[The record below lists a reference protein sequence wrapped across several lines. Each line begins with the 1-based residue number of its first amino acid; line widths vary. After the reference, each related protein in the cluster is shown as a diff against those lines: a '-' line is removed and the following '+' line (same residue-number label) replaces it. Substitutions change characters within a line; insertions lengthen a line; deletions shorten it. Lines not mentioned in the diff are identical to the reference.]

1 MGAGATHPPGSAA
14 DDVVVDLEDPTT
26 QEFLLSHER
35 VAVILSAVILP
46 VVGLYYLAT
55 PDGPNRAGLAVAIGL
70 AGLLTFCMHV
80 FVPWA
85 RILSSPVGLWV
96 LGGWTSSTI
105 VLINAAA
112 ALDGGPGSPIAWLVV
127 VPVIAGAMS
136 YPPRAVLGV
145 GALGI
150 ISHLAI
156 AVASG
161 VGVGP
166 ATLLQAAVL
175 AIIAAMCAMTSAN
188 HRRTAAKLR
197 HTARNLE
204 ELATTD
210 SLTGCANHRAF
221 QEHLRREV
229 AAAQDEE
236 RQLSLLLLDLDHFK
250 AINDTHG
257 HPVGDEVLRAVGAR
271 LRGVVRG
278 GDLIGR
284 IGGEEFAVLLPDTSL
299 DVALQIAERGRASI
313 GDIDDPVS
321 LTASV
326 GGRDRLRGA
335 RTGRWLEHRST
346 CVARSRHRRRAA
358 R

>member
-1 MGAGATHPPGSAA
+1 
-14 DDVVVDLEDPTT
+14 
-26 QEFLLSHER
+26 
-35 VAVILSAVILP
+35 
-46 VVGLYYLAT
+46 
-55 PDGPNRAGLAVAIGL
+55 
-70 AGLLTFCMHV
+70 MHV

-96 LGGWTSSTI
+96 LGGWTSTTI

-156 AVASG
+156 AVVSG

-229 AAAQDEE
+229 AGAQDEE
-236 RQLSLLLLDLDHFK
+236 RQLSLLLMDLDHFK

-257 HPVGDEVLRAVGAR
+257 HPVGDEVLRAVGAC
-271 LRGVVRG
+271 LRGVVR
-278 GDLIGR
+278 
-284 IGGEEFAVLLPDTSL
+284 TS
-299 DVALQIAERGRASI
+299 
-313 GDIDDPVS
+313 
-321 LTASV
+321 
-326 GGRDRLRGA
+326 
-335 RTGRWLEHRST
+335 RST
-346 CVARSRHRRRAA
+346 RVATV
-358 R
+358 

>member
-1 MGAGATHPPGSAA
+1 
-14 DDVVVDLEDPTT
+14 
-26 QEFLLSHER
+26 
-35 VAVILSAVILP
+35 
-46 VVGLYYLAT
+46 
-55 PDGPNRAGLAVAIGL
+55 
-70 AGLLTFCMHV
+70 MHV

-96 LGGWTSSTI
+96 LGGWTSTTI

-156 AVASG
+156 AVVSG

-229 AAAQDEE
+229 AGAQDEE
-236 RQLSLLLLDLDHFK
+236 RQLSLLLMDLDHFK

-257 HPVGDEVLRAVGAR
+257 HPSVTRCCGRWVRACGAWCVHREARGSRPCRRGGSRQRGGRPGPRPRVEGRPGAR
-271 LRGVVRG
+271 RRPGARGVPADRG
-278 GDLIGR
+278 H
-284 IGGEEFAVLLPDTSL
+284 A
-299 DVALQIAERGRASI
+299 
-313 GDIDDPVS
+313 
-321 LTASV
+321 V
-326 GGRDRLRGA
+326 GGRGRLRGA
-335 RTGRWLEHRST
+335 RTGRWFEHRST
-346 CVARSRHRRRAA
+346 CVARPRHRRRAA